1 MDDEIESEKTKRNL
15 KIETKEG
22 LKISYEKEVIKK
34 NFPHLIEEISGNKK
48 SLKID
53 SITTYKNENNKEKV
67 QFPRFSPN
75 TLFNPEPIDFIRR
88 CKTVEDA
95 MSILTFLL
103 KRKEISSEDY
113 NSLRSQ
119 IKTDIGLKKLIEKFG
134 GFKNPG
140 YYERKFRNDR
150 RKKEM

>member
-95 MSILTFLL
+95 MSILTFLIQYPFLFGFLVSYNPL
-103 KRKEISSEDY
+103 KIF
-113 NSLRSQ
+113 LFFL
-119 IKTDIGLKKLIEKFG
+119 IKKLI
-134 GFKNPG
+134 
-140 YYERKFRNDR
+140 YS
-150 RKKEM
+150 